1 MAADW
6 AAIRVEY
13 VNSALQYKE
22 LAAKHGL
29 KEGTVRQRGNR
40 EGWAEA
46 RNAAS
51 QVVTQQA
58 EAVLTVNRIDELAK
72 FNEDDL
78 KMARAIRA
86 KAARMMGQDMRP
98 NDLRALAGVVEA
110 AQKVGR
116 LALGAS
122 TENSAITMKELPS
135 SVDEFV

>member
-1 MAADW
+1 MAVDW
-6 AAIRVEY
+6 SALRIEY

-22 LAAKHGL
+22 LAEKHGL
-29 KEGTVRQRGNR
+29 KEGTVRQRANR
-40 EGWAEA
+40 ERWGEA

-51 QVVTQQA
+51 RAVTEKA
-58 EAVLTVNRIDELAK
+58 GAVLTTSRADELAR

-86 KAARMMGQDMRP
+86 KAARMMSEDMRP
-98 NDLRALAGVVEA
+98 NDLRALAGAVEA

-122 TENSAITMKELPS
+122 TENSTVTTKELPAS
-135 SVDEFV
+135 IDEFV